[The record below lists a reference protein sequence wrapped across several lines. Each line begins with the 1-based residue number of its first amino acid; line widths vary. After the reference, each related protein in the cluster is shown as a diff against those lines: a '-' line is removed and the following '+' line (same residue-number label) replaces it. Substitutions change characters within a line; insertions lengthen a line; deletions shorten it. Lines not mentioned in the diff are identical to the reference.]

1 MSKHLCKKVVMSLF
15 VLSIFGTAKICSAG
29 DGLIRAEIAELK
41 TRITQLEE
49 KLARQDEKVT
59 ELKEKGISPWE
70 GLNIG
75 AGATFVVQGTVDANR
90 STNDKEDVTDG
101 SYSVDLEIE
110 KEFGDFGLGFVHLET
125 GDGAGVEDELELF
138 SNVNRDADDSGN
150 SVSLTEAWYE
160 QYLLD
165 NQLTLTAGK
174 INVGSYVDQNEI
186 ANDECTQ
193 FLGHIFKN
201 APTIDFP
208 DNNAGLHA
216 LIAPASISWLELE
229 AQVMDGA
236 GDWEDIFDNIFATY
250 QLNIK
255 PQIFADL
262 SGNYRAY
269 GWYKHTNYSKWAEID
284 NEYSQFEHKYG
295 FGLSCD
301 QQLTDNF
308 TLFTR
313 YGWCN
318 PDVYD
323 SGVASSSGANFSL
336 EHTCSAG
343 VQLKGNLWGRD
354 QDYIGAAIGM
364 AIPSDKYKD
373 AGADRK
379 ADNEGHFEI
388 YYAWHL
394 NDHLTLSP
402 DLHIIWNPFGSDYIV
417 NNERRDGSIAVIG
430 CRGQVDF

>member
-1 MSKHLCKKVVMSLF
+1 MQLRKML
-15 VLSIFGTAKICSAG
+15 G
-29 DGLIRAEIAELK
+29 GLILVVLISLPCNFAFAKSVKDELAELK
-41 TRITQLEE
+41 ARIAQLEQ
-49 KLARQDEKVT
+49 KLAKQEEKVT
-59 ELKEKGISPWE
+59 ELKEEGVSAWE

-90 STNDKEDVTDG
+90 STNPKEDATDG

-125 GDGAGVEDELELF
+125 GDGAGVEDELEVF
-138 SNVNRDADDSGN
+138 SNVNRDADDSDN

-160 QYLLD
+160 HYFLD
-165 NQLTLTAGK
+165 NQFTLTAGK
-174 INVGSYVDQNEI
+174 IDSTCYVDQNGI
-186 ANDECTQ
+186 ANDEGAQ
-193 FLGHIFKN
+193 FLGRIFRN

-208 DNNAGLHA
+208 DNNAGLRA

-229 AQVMDGA
+229 AQIMDGA
-236 GDWEDIFDNIFATY
+236 GDWEDIFDNIFTTY

-255 PQIFADL
+255 PEIFAGL

-269 GWYKHTNYSKWAEID
+269 GWYKHTDHTEWAEVD
-284 NEYSQFEHKYG
+284 NEFNQSAHKYG

-301 QQLTDNF
+301 QQITDNF

-323 SGVASSSGANFSL
+323 SGITSSSSANYSL
-336 EHTCSAG
+336 EHSWSVGA
-343 VQLKGNLWGRD
+343 QLNGEVWGRD
-354 QDYIGAAIGM
+354 QDYLGLALGM
-364 AIPSDKYKD
+364 AVPGDKYKE
-373 AGADRK
+373 AGVDRK
-379 ADNEGHFEI
+379 ADNEGHFEL
-388 YYAWHL
+388 YYAWYV

-402 DLHIIWNPFGSDYIV
+402 DLHVIWNPFGSDYIV
-417 NNERRDGSIAVIG
+417 NNERRDDTITVIG
-430 CRGQVDF
+430 CRAQVDF